1 MEGKKWYTSW
11 TLIFNALVGAGVAF
25 ADAVGQPIPKDLI
38 AAILVVGNTA
48 LRFKTKGPV
57 TK

>member
-1 MEGKKWYTSW
+1 MDSKKWYTSW
-11 TLIFNALVGAGVAF
+11 TLWFNGLVAAGVTF
-25 ADAVGQPIPKDLI
+25 ANSVGQPIPEELV
-38 AAILVVGNTA
+38 AAILTIGNAA